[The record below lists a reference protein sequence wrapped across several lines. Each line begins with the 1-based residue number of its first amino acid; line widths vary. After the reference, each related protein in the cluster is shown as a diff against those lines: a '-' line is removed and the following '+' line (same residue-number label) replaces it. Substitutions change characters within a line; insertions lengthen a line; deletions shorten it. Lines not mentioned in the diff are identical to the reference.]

1 MPSTITHELIAKSAA
16 ALLKREH
23 RQAALSE
30 PDYYYLGAQ
39 GPDLFFF
46 YQPQKKGNFGKA
58 LHRGGLFRWFE
69 ALLSALSSRTG
80 EERQKC
86 LAYALGFCT
95 HLEADVAFHPFVYG
109 YLEENHLKKRE
120 HQRIENDWDVY
131 FVATLEE
138 KGVRGYKWPF
148 DLKKIAREGVLYAYL
163 RDAANIW
170 GKKIERG
177 AFNRCL
183 RFFRWFLKHFH
194 RKHFRYLLPV
204 LPQLYPRRTPDPEI
218 TENPLFSRLT
228 KAENADALFLSA
240 AEHSAERMEEFL
252 TAAEQ
257 GSPLSAAFSR
267 HLLTGEE
274 APLMLTLSV
283 AEGKASR

>member
-1 MPSTITHELIAKSAA
+1 MPSSITHELIAKSAA
-16 ALLKREH
+16 ALLGKEH
-23 RQAALSE
+23 RQAALSA

-46 YQPQKKGNFGKA
+46 YQPLKKNNFGKA
-58 LHRGGLFRWFE
+58 LHRGGLYRWFE

-80 EERQKC
+80 TEREKC

-109 YLEENHLKKRE
+109 YMKENGLKKRE

-131 FVATLEE
+131 FAATLEE
-138 KGVRGYKWPF
+138 KGVRGYGWPF

-163 RDAANIW
+163 RDAADIW

-194 RKHFRYLLPV
+194 KKHLRYLLPFV
-204 LPQLYPRRTPDPEI
+204 PQLYPRRTPDAGI
-218 TENPLFSRLT
+218 TENPLFARLT
-228 KAENADALFLSA
+228 EAANADALFLA
-240 AEHSAERMEEFL
+240 AAGHSAERAEEFL
-252 TAAEQ
+252 RAADG
-257 GSPLSAAFSR
+257 GSPLSPAFSR
-267 HLLTGEE
+267 HLLTGESLP
-274 APLMLTLSV
+274 ADPV
-283 AEGKASR
+283 